1 MAARILVTYATRK
14 GSTAEI
20 AGAVGKELQSAGY
33 DVVVSD
39 MKMVTSLEGYD
50 AVILGAPVYMHK
62 VIELGKFAKRFREEL
77 VPKPVAVFAVGM
89 APVSNKPGEV
99 EEETKILSASITPKS
114 PVSVALFAGKVDPAQ
129 FNFLIRRMVE
139 AEKSMVGDFRD
150 WDAIAA
156 WARDLPEKMGL

>member
-1 MAARILVTYATRK
+1 MPARILVAYATRK

-20 AGAVGKELQSAGY
+20 AGVVGKELQSAGY
-33 DVVVSD
+33 DVVVTE
-39 MKMVTSLEGYD
+39 MNAVKSLEGFD
-50 AVILGAPVYMHK
+50 AFVLGAPVYMHK
-62 VIELGKFAKRFREEL
+62 VIGMGKFAKRFREEL
-77 VPKPVAVFAVGM
+77 APKPVAIFAAGM

-99 EEETKILSASITPKS
+99 EEETKILSASITPKN

-129 FNFLIRRMVE
+129 FNFLMRRMVE

-156 WARDLPEKMGL
+156 WAKDLPEKMGL